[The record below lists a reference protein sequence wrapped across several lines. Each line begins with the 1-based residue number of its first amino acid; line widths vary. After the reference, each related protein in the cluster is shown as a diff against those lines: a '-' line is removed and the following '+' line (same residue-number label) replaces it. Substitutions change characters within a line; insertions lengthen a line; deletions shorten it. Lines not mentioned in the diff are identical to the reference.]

1 MGVLELGGRGLTAV
15 EVDHERRA
23 SLVGGVCSDKVTG
36 AAGDGELGCSAG
48 ISLVLDVRVR
58 AVAGGVV
65 SRGGHDG
72 VVSLLF
78 DGKAVIIVHGRD
90 GSDWGR

>member
-36 AAGDGELGCSAG
+36 AAGDGELGRSAG
-48 ISLVLDVRVR
+48 ISL
-58 AVAGGVV
+58 ASGV
-65 SRGGHDG
+65 
-72 VVSLLF
+72 
-78 DGKAVIIVHGRD
+78 
-90 GSDWGR
+90 